1 MTRKQGE
8 VTILK
13 PHFRQATE
21 ADADDLARLRWDFS
35 PDEVAASSQSF
46 EEFRAAFREFW
57 VSALASGNWAVW
69 LVEQGGRLVANIWV
83 QVIHKV
89 PRPGRFSGHNRY
101 GYVTNLYTEPDLR
114 GRGIGSQLLKRAMEW
129 ARDQELEFLVVWPAE
144 ESVAFYERAGFRTSP
159 DALALQFDD

>member
-69 LVEQGGRLVANIWV
+69 LLVERDAL
-83 QVIHKV
+83 
-89 PRPGRFSGHNRY
+89 HNRY

-114 GRGIGSQLLKRAMEW
+114 GRGIGEAVTDLRTAGVDHRLVYPDEHGAALAANQLL
-129 ARDQELEFLVVWPAE
+129 DQLV
-144 ESVAFYERAGFRTSP
+144 
-159 DALALQFDD
+159 FD